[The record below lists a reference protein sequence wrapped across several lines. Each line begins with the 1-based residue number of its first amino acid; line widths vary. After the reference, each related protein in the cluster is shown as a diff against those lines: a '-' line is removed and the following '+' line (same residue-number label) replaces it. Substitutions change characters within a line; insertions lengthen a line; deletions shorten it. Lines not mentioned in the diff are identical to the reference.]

1 MARKRSGQ
9 SIGEM
14 ISSVSFFGLGVYAT
28 LYGFAFFEAG
38 LIMKALLSWLA
49 ATSLLVASI
58 RFMVADWVEA
68 LLRYKR

>member
-28 LYGFAFFEAG
+28 LYGFAFYEAD
-38 LIMKALLSWLA
+38 LIGKAVLSWIA
-49 ATSLLVASI
+49 AFSLLLASI
-58 RFMVADWVEA
+58 RFMAADWIEA
-68 LLRYKR
+68 LLRLRR